1 MTSWHESKLRVR
13 FEETDTMGVVY
24 YSKFLVWM
32 EVGRINLMRDIGL
45 AYGGEFLNKGRH
57 IPVVQAHAD
66 YKAFARFDNKILVK
80 TRVASVDRRSVRF
93 ENEII
98 VQRNPNATYVDLLL
112 YDVGDLSSLGL
123 TQNMSIQGSYVAAR
137 LAQG

>member
-1 MTSWHESKLRVR
+1 MGSWHESNLRVR

-32 EVGRINLMRDIGL
+32 EVGRINLLRDIGIV
-45 AYGGEFLNKGRH
+45 YGDLLKRGRH

-66 YKAFARFDNKILVK
+66 YKAFARFDNEVLVK
-80 TRVASVDRRSVRF
+80 TRVAAVGRRSVRF

-98 VQRNPNATYVDLLL
+98 KLPEKELLCTGHTVHAYIDNDAKSCPVPQDL
-112 YDVGDLSSLGL
+112 
-123 TQNMSIQGSYVAAR
+123 R
-137 LAQG
+137 RKLAES